1 MSKTNTAT
9 DEPGKTGKWTRRAFI
24 GAGVVA
30 GSALVVG
37 VAVRQGNPIDRLSPL
52 LAKGENEQL
61 LNAWVKVDAD
71 NIVTAVIP
79 HVEMGQ
85 GVYTALAQ
93 MLADEMDADWNKVRI
108 LEAPADMQYV
118 SDSIARD
125 FLAPDLD
132 VPAILEPTVTGGILE
147 LAQAMGL
154 QFTGGSYSVRA
165 TGQRAMRTAGA
176 AAREMLVSAAASE
189 WQVPAGEIT
198 TADSMILHAGSG
210 KSAPFSKFA
219 LAAAEQSL
227 PAKPTLKSPDKYTIM
242 GQPKARHDIPEKV
255 DGSAVFGIDA
265 QVPGM
270 KYAAVRAAPVVGA
283 TIESMDAS
291 TAKTMPGVLQILN
304 MGDFVA
310 VVADGYWQAQQALN
324 SIDTKYSKSEGDSL
338 NQDALFARYAT
349 HLDDAGDD
357 GGDMETEAGDVAKGF
372 AGAATKVE
380 AEYKVPFLAHAT
392 MEPMNCTAWVR
403 DGKCDVWSGHQAP
416 VNARQ
421 AAADAAGLPFKDVT
435 YHNAY
440 LGGGFGRRSESDNIT
455 MATRIAKA
463 TGYPVKMIWSREE
476 DTAQDHYRPSATSRF
491 RGGLD
496 KDGKAVSWDNIHTH
510 LFDPK
515 DAPTVP
521 YYNIASHKIRKVDV
535 PTQLRFGPWRSVD
548 HSQHGFF
555 IESFVDE
562 MAHAAGKDGYAF
574 RRELLAG
581 SPRHLKVLD
590 TAAKMSG
597 WGSALPEKHGR
608 GIAFVP
614 SFGSIVAQVAEV
626 DMSGAKP
633 KVKKVYVA
641 ADPGFVINPDG
652 FTAQMESAIAYGL
665 TAALYGEITLKDG
678 KVQQSN
684 FHDYPMLRI
693 NEMPEVEVAL
703 INGDHKHLGGGGE
716 PGLPPIAPAVTNA
729 IFAATG
735 KRIRELPLSKHSFA

>member
-1 MSKTNTAT
+1 
-9 DEPGKTGKWTRRAFI
+9 
-24 GAGVVA
+24 
-30 GSALVVG
+30 
-37 VAVRQGNPIDRLSPL
+37 
-52 LAKGENEQL
+52 
-61 LNAWVKVDAD
+61 
-71 NIVTAVIP
+71 
-79 HVEMGQ
+79 
-85 GVYTALAQ
+85 
-93 MLADEMDADWNKVRI
+93 MDA
-108 LEAPADMQYV
+108 
-118 SDSIARD
+118 
-125 FLAPDLD
+125 
-132 VPAILEPTVTGGILE
+132 T
-147 LAQAMGL
+147 
-154 QFTGGSYSVRA
+154 
-165 TGQRAMRTAGA
+165 
-176 AAREMLVSAAASE
+176 
-189 WQVPAGEIT
+189 
-198 TADSMILHAGSG
+198 
-210 KSAPFSKFA
+210 
-219 LAAAEQSL
+219 
-227 PAKPTLKSPDKYTIM
+227 
-242 GQPKARHDIPEKV
+242 
-255 DGSAVFGIDA
+255 
-265 QVPGM
+265 
-270 KYAAVRAAPVVGA
+270 
-283 TIESMDAS
+283 

-324 SIDTKYSKSEGDSL
+324 TIEARYSKTEGDSL
-338 NQDALFARYAT
+338 DHDAIFARYASY
-349 HLDDAGDD
+349 LDEAGED
-357 GGDMETEAGDVAKGF
+357 GGDLETEEGDVATGF
-372 AGAATKVE
+372 ADAATKVE

-403 DGKCDVWSGHQAP
+403 DGKCDLWSGHQAP

-421 AAADAAGLPFKDVT
+421 AAADAAGLAFEDVT

-440 LGGGFGRRSESDNIT
+440 LGGGFGRRSTSDYIT
-455 MATRIAKA
+455 MATRIASA

-510 LFDPK
+510 LFDPA
-515 DAPTVP
+515 DAPTIP

-535 PTQLRFGPWRSVD
+535 PMHLRFGPWRSVD

-574 RRELLAG
+574 RRDLLAE
-581 SPRHLKVLD
+581 SPRHLKVLE

-626 DMSGAKP
+626 DMSGPKP
-633 KVKKVYVA
+633 KVTKVYVA

-652 FTAQMESAIAYGL
+652 FTAQMESGIVYGL
-665 TAALYGEITLKDG
+665 TAALYGEITVKDG
-678 KVQQSN
+678 AVQQSN

-693 NEMPEVEVAL
+693 DEMPEVEVEL
-703 INGDHKHLGGGGE
+703 INGDHERLGGGGE

-735 KRIRELPLSKHSFA
+735 TRIRELPLSKHSFA